1 VKIKKDGISPRVRA
15 MAMSSTMVLILS
27 FFVSGT
33 ANAQWYSGGTLHKA
47 EGNEWVI
54 ASRAD
59 RLATSADLAITI
71 IGKSEIVREL
81 GSMDQVRPY
90 AVEMMTCI
98 DGMYNSAIERQ
109 TIMRAKSVSEV
120 GSSCAFY
127 VQNMWRKR

>member
-1 VKIKKDGISPRVRA
+1 MKIKKDGISPRMRA

-47 EGNEWVI
+47 DGNEWVI

-81 GSMDQVRPY
+81 GSMD
-90 AVEMMTCI
+90 
-98 DGMYNSAIERQ
+98 NSARERQ
-109 TIMRAKSVSEV
+109 AIMRAKPVSEV